1 MEIRN
6 RVALVTGGAH
16 RVGKSIALALAAA
29 GAHTVIT
36 YLHAVDEAART
47 SREME
52 AHGVQALALQLDQ
65 REPAQIAA
73 LLGAVRDH
81 FGRLDILVNSA
92 AIMERKPIFDITPD
106 DWDRT
111 LDTNLRGPFFMA
123 QAAARLML
131 EKKPDAT
138 SIGESRTQSAAEP
151 ALRSPRPNPLPGE
164 GGAGSEAEGS
174 RDAAGCIVNIADLAA
189 LRPWPSYIAHSVS
202 KAGLVALTRAL
213 AVALAPSIRV
223 NAIAPGA
230 VLKPPGWSDERWSRL
245 SRSAPLG
252 RSGTPDDVA
261 QAVLYL
267 TRSEF
272 ITGQLLVLDGGRE
285 LR

>member
-6 RVALVTGGAH
+6 RVAVVTGGAH

-36 YLHAVDEAART
+36 YLHAAEAAAHT
-47 SREME
+47 AREIE
-52 AHGVQALALQLDQ
+52 ACGVRALALPLDQ
-65 REPAQIAA
+65 RKPAQIAA
-73 LLGAVRDH
+73 MLDAVRNR

-92 AIMERKPIFDITPD
+92 AIMERKPIFDVTPD

-111 LDTNLRGPFFMA
+111 LDTNLRGPFFVA

-131 EKKPDAT
+131 EQKPDAPP
-138 SIGESRTQSAAEP
+138 GPDGDAH
-151 ALRSPRPNPLPGE
+151 RST
-164 GGAGSEAEGS
+164 GAS
-174 RDAAGCIVNIADLAA
+174 GCIVNIADLAA
-189 LRPWPSYIAHSVS
+189 LRPWPSYLAHSVS

-213 AVALAPSIRV
+213 AAALAPSIRV
-223 NAIAPGA
+223 NAIAPGT
-230 VLKPPGWSDERWSRL
+230 VLKPPDWSDERWAQL
-245 SRSAPLG
+245 SRSVPLG

-267 TRSEF
+267 IHSEF